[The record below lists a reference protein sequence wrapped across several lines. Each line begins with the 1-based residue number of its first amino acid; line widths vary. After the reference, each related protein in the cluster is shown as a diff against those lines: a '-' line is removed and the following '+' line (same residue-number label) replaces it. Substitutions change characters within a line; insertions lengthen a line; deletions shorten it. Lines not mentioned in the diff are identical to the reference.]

1 MTKKKSFFKNLFY
14 KYRLIVVNED
24 TFEEKVS
31 IHLSRLNVFVALGL
45 LSIFLVV
52 STIFLVAFSPLK
64 EYIPGYSSNALKQK
78 TTQLFYDVDSLK
90 NALDANEKYIS
101 SIKKALTG
109 EIPEIIISKD
119 SLLKIYKAEYD
130 KDTLQLKPSENDLE
144 FRKDVEI
151 KDRYSVFEGV
161 GKNTGIV
168 FFPPVKGDIVE
179 AYDYEKQ
186 VYGVEIEITSKNT
199 PIKSIADGTVIFSD
213 FTAYAGY
220 TIIIEHSQGF
230 VSIYKNISYLHKKPG
245 EIVKSG
251 EVIAS
256 LEKNSDKSKPTV
268 LYFELWNNGYP
279 VNPIKYI
286 DLKK

>member
-1 MTKKKSFFKNLFY
+1 MKKKKSFLKNLFY

-24 TFEEKVS
+24 TFEEKMS
-31 IHLSRLNVFVALGL
+31 INLSRLNVFVALGL

-52 STIFLVAFSPLK
+52 GTIFLVAFSPLK
-64 EYIPGYSSNALKQK
+64 EYIPGYSSTALKK
-78 TTQLFYDVDSLK
+78 KATHLFYEVDSLK
-90 NALDANEKYIS
+90 KSLDANEKYIL

-119 SLLKIYKAEYD
+119 SLLKIYTTEYG
-130 KDTLQLKPSENDLE
+130 KDTMRLKPSKYDLE
-144 FRKDVEI
+144 FRKEVEI
-151 KDRYSVFEGV
+151 KDRYSIFEGV
-161 GKNTGIV
+161 GKNIGIV
-168 FFPPVKGDIVE
+168 FFPPVKGEIIE

-186 VYGVEIEITSKNT
+186 MYGVEIEIASQKT
-199 PIKSIADGTVIFSD
+199 PIKAVADGTIIFSD

-230 VSIYKNISYLHKKPG
+230 ISIYKNNSYLHKKTG

-256 LEKNSDKSKPTV
+256 LEKISDKSNPAI

-279 VNPIKYI
+279 VNPTKYI